1 MNILLHTTFKNMRR
15 YKIVFFIG
23 TINCLMFSCIPIIHI
38 KYIADFQNLTQD
50 TLIIGASNYNNID
63 SMKNFLWSGYDI
75 LNHNKFV
82 IKDSIWKGFEMYK
95 YIILPDSI
103 CGINEDFL
111 FSQNNDT
118 CYFFL
123 IRLLDAKHYTFDEIH
138 LKKLYKTWPVIKDKN
153 GEFDR
158 NIKKKIE

>member
-1 MNILLHTTFKNMRR
+1 M
-15 YKIVFFIG
+15 FFIG

-111 FSQNNDT
+111 FSQNNGFGGGGILPGAIIGGAIGGIAGSFGGSWIGTGAVDG
-118 CYFFL
+118 
-123 IRLLDAKHYTFDEIH
+123 
-138 LKKLYKTWPVIKDKN
+138 LY
-153 GEFDR
+153 GR
-158 NIKKKIE
+158 